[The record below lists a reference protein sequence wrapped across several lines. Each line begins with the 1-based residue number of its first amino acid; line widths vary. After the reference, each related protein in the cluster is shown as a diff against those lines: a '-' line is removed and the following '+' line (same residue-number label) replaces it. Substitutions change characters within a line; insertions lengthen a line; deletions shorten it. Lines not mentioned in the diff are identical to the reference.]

1 MTSPSLDQSPSS
13 PSRLTRA
20 LASFGLAPLGLTMP
34 GVALLLLLASGLACS
49 GGSESGAKTS
59 TSASGTAASGTAAGE
74 HDDDEHADDEHAEG
88 ADAGRVTL
96 SEAALRTAAIQVEPV
111 VASTAARSAASD
123 LVVPGQVAHD
133 PARLAVISSRV
144 PGRLER
150 LTVVEGDRVGA
161 GQSVALLYSPTY
173 LTAQSDLQQAVR
185 RAERLA
191 GTQDETGARAIAD
204 AARRRLRLLGVGA
217 GEIERLASGGEPRTY
232 LAITAP
238 IAGSIVESHVLAGEA
253 VEAGQPIYRLADLS
267 QVDVVAEVPERSL
280 PLVRVG
286 QRATISLAAYPDDRF
301 AGEVERLHEELNP
314 ETRTVRAVIHANNP
328 ARRLRPGM
336 FASVALAVP
345 ASAIRTPR
353 GEGAPLGGMLTIP
366 ESAVVTEGERRFVF
380 VPVGPRT
387 YERREVQVTSLAPPG
402 SAAPTSTRVAV
413 SAGLAAGDSVVVRG
427 AFVLKSELAKGSL
440 GDHGH

>member
-1 MTSPSLDQSPSS
+1 MRYSPDHLP
-13 PSRLTRA
+13 PVLGALLRA
-20 LASFGLAPLGLTMP
+20 LAPLRLPVRGLPL
-34 GVALLLLLASGLACS
+34 ALLLSVGACS
-49 GGSESGAKTS
+49 GAPD
-59 TSASGTAASGTAAGE
+59 AGTDERAAGDTAE
-74 HDDDEHADDEHAEG
+74 AHADEHADEDHDEAAE
-88 ADAGRVTL
+88 AGRVTL
-96 SEAALRTAAIQVEPV
+96 SEAAFATAGIEVQPV
-111 VASTAARSAASD
+111 DHSAPGSRPTSD

-144 PGRLER
+144 AGQLER

-161 GQSVALLYSPTY
+161 GQPVALLYSPTY
-173 LTAQSDLQQAVR
+173 LTAQSDLQQAAG

-191 GTQDETGARAIAD
+191 GTEDETGARAIAE

-217 GEIERLASGGEPRTY
+217 GEIERLADGGEPRSF
-232 LAITAP
+232 LSITAP
-238 IAGSIVESHVLAGEA
+238 FAGSVVESSVLAGEA
-253 VEAGQPIYRLADLS
+253 VEAGQPIFRLADLS

-336 FASVALAVP
+336 FATVALEVP
-345 ASAIRTPR
+345 AGAVVPYAAPSA
-353 GEGAPLGGMLTIP
+353 GSAPSTGMLTIP

-380 VPVGPRT
+380 VPVGPRS
-387 YERREVQVTSLAPPG
+387 YERREVQVASLAPPG

-413 SAGLAAGDSVVVRG
+413 RAGLTASDSVVVTG
-427 AFVLKSELAKGSL
+427 AFILKSELAKGSL

>member
-1 MTSPSLDQSPSS
+1 MRHSPSHSPDRH
-13 PSRLTRA
+13 PPVVGAVLRA
-20 LASFGLAPLGLTMP
+20 LAPLRLRLTGLPL
-34 GVALLLLLASGLACS
+34 VLLLATVAACA
-49 GGSESGAKTS
+49 GAPD
-59 TSASGTAASGTAAGE
+59 AGTGERATGDTAEA
-74 HDDDEHADDEHAEG
+74 HADEHADEDHDEAAE
-88 ADAGRVTL
+88 AGRVTL
-96 SEAALRTAAIQVEPV
+96 SEAGFATAGIEVQPV
-111 VASTAARSAASD
+111 TLSAPGARPTSD

-144 PGRLER
+144 AGRLER
-150 LTVVEGDRVGA
+150 LTVVEGDRVGS

-173 LTAQSDLQQAVR
+173 LTAQSDLQQAAR

-191 GTQDETGARAIAD
+191 RTEDETGARAIAD

-217 GEIERLASGGEPRTY
+217 SEIERLADGGEPRTF

-238 IAGSIVESHVLAGEA
+238 FGGSIVESNALAGEA
-253 VEAGQPIYRLADLS
+253 VEAGQAIFRLADLT
-267 QVDVVAEVPERSL
+267 QVDVVAEVPERAL

-301 AGEVERLHEELNP
+301 GGVVERLHEELNP

-336 FASVALAVP
+336 FATVELDVPAAAVP
-345 ASAIRTPR
+345 AAAVR
-353 GEGAPLGGMLTIP
+353 APGGSDAPSSGMLTIP

-380 VPVGPRT
+380 VPVGPRS
-387 YERREVQVTSLAPPG
+387 YERREVQVASLAPPG

-413 SAGLAAGDSVVVRG
+413 RAGLTASDSVVVTG
-427 AFVLKSELAKGSL
+427 AFILKSELAKGSL
-440 GDHGH
+440 GEHGH